1 MTELK
6 SFKNLRSVSE
16 YVNAWNTVHKPEMI
30 RRENV
35 YQWVRRGLL
44 QSTNDGSPHGLRIVG
59 GLEIEKHARSSPAN
73 ANFCDKCERFF
84 DNLPKHMKRH
94 ALIAERIIRFEAE
107 EAKKGNGHV

>member
-1 MTELK
+1 MVI
-6 SFKNLRSVSE
+6 FKKLLSVSE